1 MILVAKLDTNICG
14 RLTKIGFM
22 WFAKDVKLL
31 ENIEEIFGSM
41 VVDLKAFILAPT
53 QKKARKTTKQGFGR
67 PPDLK

>member
-1 MILVAKLDTNICG
+1 
-14 RLTKIGFM
+14 M